1 MDMQPWQQYGE
12 LQPFVKKDIDDAISK
27 NLSDDKYETAN
38 VQAHTHNGVD
48 STAFPFANLQDA
60 VSYASILRTTLTPA
74 QIKLLNTTPQI
85 LVPQPGVK
93 TVIIVT
99 GITARLNYAGT
110 AYTGA
115 NALEFR
121 YSTAA
126 GAKITADIS
135 TTFLNSAS
143 SAYSYVS
150 GVVTE
155 LVPVAGGVSPVG
167 TGQIV
172 VYVPTANPGAGT
184 SPITFDVHYRV
195 VSFNA

>member
-1 MDMQPWQQYGE
+1 MERQPWQQYSE
-12 LQPFVKKDIDDAISK
+12 LQHFVQKDIADALAK
-27 NLSDDKYETAN
+27 TLADDKYETSN
-38 VQAHTHNGVD
+38 VQVHTHNGGD
-48 STAFPFANLQDA
+48 SPQIPFANLQDA
-60 VSYASILRTTLTPA
+60 VSYASIRRVTLTPT
-74 QIKLLNTTPQI
+74 QIKALSTTPQI
-85 LVPQPGVK
+85 LVPQPGVRS
-93 TVIIVT
+93 VVIVT

-121 YSTAA
+121 YTDAS

-143 SAYSYVS
+143 SAFSYVS

-155 LVPVAGGVSPVG
+155 LVPVPGGTSLTAG
-167 TGQIV
+167 QV
-172 VYVPTANPGAGT
+172 VVRVPTANPGAGT
-184 SPITFDVHYRV
+184 SPITFDVHYRL